1 MQQVS
6 SFPLCNNFVDN
17 VLWEQQYITFTG
29 SKLYEHITTEQ
40 RNQVEKILNNNEF
53 CKYKRALDY
62 LYKCARENA
71 LNVKKQRKEFIE
83 SASIRAPKHVY
94 GIPKTFQTIVKERP
108 RLVVVGDHA
117 VGKTS
122 LLYVG
127 YS

>member
-1 MQQVS
+1 
-6 SFPLCNNFVDN
+6 
-17 VLWEQQYITFTG
+17 LWEQQYITFTG
-29 SKLYEHITTEQ
+29 SQLYEHITTEQ
-40 RNQVEKILNNNEF
+40 RNKVEKILNNNEF
-53 CKYKRALDY
+53 CKYKRALDLLHKY
-62 LYKCARENA
+62 ARENV
-71 LNVKKQRKEFIE
+71 LHVKKQRKEFIE

-94 GIPKTFQTIVKERP
+94 GIPKTLQTFVKERP